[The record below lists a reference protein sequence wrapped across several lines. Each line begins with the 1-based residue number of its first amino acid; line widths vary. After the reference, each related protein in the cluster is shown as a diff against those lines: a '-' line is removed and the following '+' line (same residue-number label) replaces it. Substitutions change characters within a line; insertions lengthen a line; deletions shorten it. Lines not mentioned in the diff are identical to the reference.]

1 MTRQLRAILKKELR
15 QNATLFLIMGV
26 VMTALTYLL
35 SVGSAANENTVTVL
49 EIVPVGLLLYVPVAS
64 VYLSKRLFVSE
75 QESNT
80 HLFLEALPIARWP
93 MYLVKYLLSLTFL
106 GGSVLL
112 MLAVVLKQTIKTE
125 PVDSYMIWLLVC
137 RALGYSFFIWSLCFA
152 AGFGGRFRTTI
163 LWTTLLVAVGV
174 GSSTSIPLDE
184 LGPLALVSTSDL
196 PFNKWEFPWE
206 PLLKALGLGMLLTG
220 LGFAVCLW
228 RDGLLARRL
237 SGRMSV
243 LEKSAG
249 GVLVLLIITGFNLA
263 DFRMAKE
270 PFEFYEEFVLKSEKT
285 PLSILYLEPEH
296 KERAEALM
304 TYLEPKIAKLEQEV
318 LSSTPP
324 ALNISLHP
332 SFDGRTFD
340 LATLKENDGILW
352 RCAFHRDDFRE
363 DEFAAELVHS
373 ILVRSTN
380 GLATFDPEHW
390 FLDGF
395 SVWWVEPES
404 AERLWLAS
412 WIANRN
418 ELDVERLEGWG
429 VLSDQLGWTA
439 ASSLAYSAVVQLERK
454 GGPEGVVRLARHLYS
469 TPYPR
474 DVRAAF
480 VKLRRP
486 LWSELEEITKLSP
499 AQFVTDWKESLQSG
513 FEADRS
519 SYPDVSAELSAQ
531 SDELRV
537 RVVSKDPP
545 ASGTSWSFSHQ
556 LLPAYDRAVRPQ
568 DSKKEEFVWPAEEKS
583 DEESLLDE
591 YSSGQRVHLLVE
603 LNLPDHRFELPL
615 LCERMELTR

>member
-1 MTRQLRAILKKELR
+1 MS
-15 QNATLFLIMGV
+15 V
-26 VMTALTYLL
+26 VMTILTYLL
-35 SVGSAANENTVTVL
+35 SVGTAAKEDTVTVL
-49 EIVPVGLLLYVPVAS
+49 EIVPIGLLLYVPVAC

-75 QESNT
+75 QEANT

-93 MYLVKYLLSLTFL
+93 MYLVKYLLSLAFL

-112 MLAVVLKQTIKTE
+112 MLAVVLKQTVKTE
-125 PVDSYMIWLLVC
+125 PIDSWMVWLLVC
-137 RALGYSFFIWSLCFA
+137 RALGYSFFIWSVCFA

-163 LWTTLLVAVGV
+163 LWTTLLVAIGV

-206 PLLKALGLGMLLTG
+206 PLLKALGFGLLLTG
-220 LGFAVCLW
+220 LGFAICLW

-243 LEKSAG
+243 LEKSVG
-249 GVLVLLIITGFNLA
+249 GVFVLLIITGFNLV

-270 PFEFYEEFVLKSEKT
+270 PFYFYEDYVLKSEKA
-285 PLSILYLEPEH
+285 PISILYLEPEY
-296 KERAEALM
+296 KERADALM
-304 TYLEPKIAKLEQEV
+304 GYLEPRIAKLEQEV
-318 LSSTPP
+318 LLSTPP

-332 SFDGRTFD
+332 GFDGRTFD
-340 LATLKENDGILW
+340 LATLQENDGILW

-373 ILVRSTN
+373 ILNRSTN
-380 GLATFDPEHW
+380 GLATYDPEHW

-395 SVWWVEPES
+395 SVWWVESES
-404 AERLWLAS
+404 PERLWLAS

-418 ELDVERLEGWG
+418 KLDVERLEGWG
-429 VLSDQLGWTA
+429 VLSDQIGWTG
-439 ASSLAYSAVVQLERK
+439 ASSLAYSAVVQLEEK

-474 DVRAAF
+474 DLRAAF
-480 VKLRRP
+480 AKLRRP
-486 LWSELEEITKLSP
+486 LWSELEESTTLDP
-499 AQFVTDWKESLQSG
+499 AQFVSHWKESLQAG

-537 RVVSKDPP
+537 RVVFKEPP
-545 ASGTSWSFSHQ
+545 PSGTSWSFSHQ
-556 LLPAYDRAVRPQ
+556 LLPAFDRAIRPQ
-568 DSKKEEFVWPAEEKS
+568 DSKKEEFVWVAGQKS

-615 LCERMELTR
+615 LGERVELSR

>member
-80 HLFLEALPIARWP
+80 HLFLEALPTARWP

-270 PFEFYEEFVLKSEKT
+270 PFEFYEEFVLKSE
-285 PLSILYLEPEH
+285 
-296 KERAEALM
+296 
-304 TYLEPKIAKLEQEV
+304 
-318 LSSTPP
+318 
-324 ALNISLHP
+324 
-332 SFDGRTFD
+332 
-340 LATLKENDGILW
+340 
-352 RCAFHRDDFRE
+352 
-363 DEFAAELVHS
+363 
-373 ILVRSTN
+373 
-380 GLATFDPEHW
+380 
-390 FLDGF
+390 
-395 SVWWVEPES
+395 
-404 AERLWLAS
+404 
-412 WIANRN
+412 
-418 ELDVERLEGWG
+418 
-429 VLSDQLGWTA
+429 
-439 ASSLAYSAVVQLERK
+439 
-454 GGPEGVVRLARHLYS
+454 
-469 TPYPR
+469 
-474 DVRAAF
+474 
-480 VKLRRP
+480 
-486 LWSELEEITKLSP
+486 
-499 AQFVTDWKESLQSG
+499 
-513 FEADRS
+513 
-519 SYPDVSAELSAQ
+519 
-531 SDELRV
+531 
-537 RVVSKDPP
+537 
-545 ASGTSWSFSHQ
+545 
-556 LLPAYDRAVRPQ
+556 
-568 DSKKEEFVWPAEEKS
+568 
-583 DEESLLDE
+583 
-591 YSSGQRVHLLVE
+591 
-603 LNLPDHRFELPL
+603 
-615 LCERMELTR
+615 